1 MSSVASVASSVCLTQ
16 RVPAKVDVQS
26 ARLKKKTFFVEPP
39 RSSTLA
45 HVGDDIRV
53 PPVCPQGPW
62 FKVLAL
68 PVHFSVRV
76 PLGFYI
82 IGVL

>member
-1 MSSVASVASSVCLTQ
+1 MSH
-16 RVPAKVDVQS
+16 PACACKGRCTIS
-26 ARLKKKTFFVEPP
+26 TLKKKTFFVEPP

-62 FKVLAL
+62 FKALAL
-68 PVHFSVRV
+68 PVHFSVRF